1 MKHFIRV
8 KASWLRSGHVDS
20 QRAKR
25 VSENV
30 PLVVI
35 FQIPSPDS
43 QCTAIA
49 QRRPPS
55 TVESSELGQL
65 LWCNKN
71 EHNPVIICYFFKL
84 SFVSNIKFLDHATI
98 DIIYNNNDISDMH
111 MCISA
116 MECQK
121 NLQGDLESMRV
132 FYRSGATKEISW
144 RKSQLK
150 GLLTFLEENEADIM
164 NALKQ
169 DLGKHYNEAFRD
181 EVGTLI
187 KSLNLA
193 LKSLKTWMSPKK
205 ARLPAIALLTTA
217 ELVPEPLGLVLIFSS
232 WNFPFGLSLEPLI
245 GALAAG
251 NTAVLKPSELSPTCS
266 FILANTMPSY
276 LDGKA
281 VKVIQGGS
289 DVGEQLLQHRWDK
302 IFFTGSPRVA
312 QIVMSAAAKFLTPIV
327 LELGGKCPA
336 VFDSL
341 SYSWDREAAVRRILV
356 GKFGTCAGQACITID
371 HVLVEKNFLPILVDL
386 LKTNTRKM
394 FGENPQLSNSMA
406 RIVNKHNF
414 LRLKNLLDDPAVK
427 SSILEKI
434 EDSIEFIKLR
444 PKPLAIY
451 AFTKSKTLERR
462 IISETSSGSVTMNDA
477 IIQYAADA
485 VPFGGVGESGIGRY
499 HGKFSFDTFSHEKTV
514 VRRSFFTDFWFRY
527 PPWNDHQLQLFR
539 VAYNYD
545 YLGIALVMLGLKR
558 AKKNSYSI

>member
-1 MKHFIRV
+1 MSIIRC
-8 KASWLRSGHVDS
+8 
-20 QRAKR
+20 
-25 VSENV
+25 
-30 PLVVI
+30 
-35 FQIPSPDS
+35 FSPK
-43 QCTAIA
+43 I
-49 QRRPPS
+49 
-55 TVESSELGQL
+55 
-65 LWCNKN
+65 KN
-71 EHNPVIICYFFKL
+71 
-84 SFVSNIKFLDHATI
+84 
-98 DIIYNNNDISDMH
+98 MH
-111 MCISA
+111 MLTWCISA

-312 QIVMSAAAKFLTPIV
+312 QIVMSAAAKFLTPVV

-371 HVLVEKNFLPILVDL
+371 HVLVEKNFLPVLVDL

-427 SSILEKI
+427 SSIVYGGKIDEENLFIEPTILVDPPFESEIMREEIFGPLLPIITLEKI